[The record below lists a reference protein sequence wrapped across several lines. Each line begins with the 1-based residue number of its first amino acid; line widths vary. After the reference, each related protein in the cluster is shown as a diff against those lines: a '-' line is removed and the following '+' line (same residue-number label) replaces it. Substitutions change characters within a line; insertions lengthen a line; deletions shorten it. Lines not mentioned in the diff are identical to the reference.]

1 MARKTRVHD
10 RCQPTV
16 VRDRHSCSIAMPV
29 IRPDGRADALVSP
42 LTPEQAAHIAGEL
55 LAFVSQHLADE
66 RGRKAREWRED
77 VASDRA

>member
-1 MARKTRVHD
+1 MARRTRVHD

-16 VRDRHSCSIAMPV
+16 LRDRHAVSIAMPV
-29 IRPDGRADALVSP
+29 LRPDGRADVLVSP

-66 RGRKAREWRED
+66 RGRKAQEWRD
-77 VASDRA
+77 PVASDLV